1 LINIKLEEK
10 EKEQMVYQ
18 KIDWT
23 TTRFMQGAGGVP
35 NVVLANRAQQ
45 LKKTKAYV
53 DARRP

>member
-1 LINIKLEEK
+1 LINYKLEEK